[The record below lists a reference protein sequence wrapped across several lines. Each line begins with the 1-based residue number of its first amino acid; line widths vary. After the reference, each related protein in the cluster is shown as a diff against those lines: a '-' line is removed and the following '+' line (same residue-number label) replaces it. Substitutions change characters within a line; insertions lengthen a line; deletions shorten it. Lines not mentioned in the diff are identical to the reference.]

1 MRAGLDGHAGTHN
14 PYIWKGSPEH
24 RDAWGRGQ
32 QAVEQYGR
40 DSYQMGY
47 EKAQEVASVEASA
60 ALRAQAEAEAVEPW
74 RTIPLDI
81 AQMVVATGRAQ
92 WADTEAQDAQGHG
105 AAMTNSVQL
114 TAETFGQ
121 TEPQPMQ
128 LLVIE
133 GTDTVLG
140 YMGTSPNSPVIARAM
155 TGAWNWLHEQSA
167 HALAQAAHALAQA
180 GGES

>member
-1 MRAGLDGHAGTHN
+1 MSGGILKLLTDMRAEAEVLYLDSDPVMVALEGTFARL
-14 PYIWKGSPEH
+14 E
-24 RDAWGRGQ
+24 
-32 QAVEQYGR
+32 AV
-40 DSYQMGY
+40 
-47 EKAQEVASVEASA
+47 
-60 ALRAQAEAEAVEPW
+60 LRAQGEAVTAEPW
-74 RTIPLDI
+74 RTIPQDI
-81 AQMVVATGRAQ
+81 AQMVATTGRAE

-114 TAETFGQ
+114 TAANFGQ

-155 TGAWNWLHEQSA
+155 TGAWNWLHEQSVY
-167 HALAQAAHALAQA
+167 ALAQA
-180 GGES
+180 GVTP